1 MKHFQDIITS
11 IDTSYNRI
19 ILSFHDRTK
28 LRNSQKANLRRQV
41 SKLKHTTS
49 IHSKSEERA
58 SILSQ
63 NCPTHSTTVPIGI
76 LKEVSLHPS

>member
-11 IDTSYNRI
+11 IDTYNRI
-19 ILSFHDRTK
+19 ILSFHERTK

-49 IHSKSEERA
+49 THSKSEERA

>member
-1 MKHFQDIITS
+1 MKLFQDITTS
-11 IDTSYNRI
+11 IETYNRI
-19 ILSFHDRTK
+19 IFSFHGQTK

-63 NCPTHSTTVPIGI
+63 NCPTHSTAVPIGI

>member
-1 MKHFQDIITS
+1 MKLFQDIITS
-11 IDTSYNRI
+11 IETYNRI
-19 ILSFHDRTK
+19 ILSFHDRTE

-63 NCPTHSTTVPIGI
+63 NCPTHSTTALIGI
-76 LKEVSLHPS
+76 SKEVSLHPS